1 MRAEVA
7 RVVVRDTPERLTA
20 LAGAADD
27 VRDAGRIAELVTE
40 DSDQPSVTVELAPP
54 A

>member
-7 RVVVRDTPERLTA
+7 RVVVRDTIPRLAA
-20 LAGAADD
+20 LAAAEGD
-27 VRDAGRIAELVTE
+27 VSDAGRIAELVTE
-40 DSDQPSVTVELAPP
+40 EADEPSVTVELAQ